1 MKNIIYIILLCVLSG
16 NAQTKAQKQSNRTDE
31 KKLQA
36 VYRKIGTINL
46 IPLGNVEP
54 VITNEVAKILGSFY
68 KQEVKIQKPQQMTAD
83 LKRTKLSRYSAD
95 SILKKYKSGSQTVLI
110 TAIDITIWNK
120 DKKADW
126 GIFGLGIKPG
136 KTCVISTCDC
146 RLGKNVSQKT
156 KLSRIR
162 KVAIHEVG
170 HNLGL
175 DHCVNQVT
183 CVMHAANG
191 RGAQIDIEREA
202 FCESCKNKLINSL

>member
-1 MKNIIYIILLCVLSG
+1 MKNIAYIILLFVLSV
-16 NAQTKAQKQSNRTDE
+16 NAQIKAQSQSNRIEE
-31 KKLQA
+31 KKLIA
-36 VYRKIGTINL
+36 VYKKIGTINI

-54 VITNEVAKILGSFY
+54 VITNEVAKVLGSFY
-68 KQEVKIQKPQQMTAD
+68 QQEVKIHKPQQMRAD
-83 LKRTKLSRYSAD
+83 LKRSKSSRYSAD
-95 SILKKYKSGSQTVLI
+95 SILKKYKSGAQTVLV
-110 TAIDITIWNK
+110 TANDITTLNK

-126 GIFGLGIKPG
+126 GIFGLGTKPG
-136 KTCVISTCDC
+136 KTCVVSSCDC

-162 KVAIHEVG
+162 KVAIHEIG

-175 DHCVNQVT
+175 DHCVNEVT

-191 RGAQIDIEREA
+191 RGAQIEIEREA

>member
-1 MKNIIYIILLCVLSG
+1 MKNIAYIILLFVLSV
-16 NAQTKAQKQSNRTDE
+16 NAQIKAQSQSNRIEE
-31 KKLQA
+31 KKLIA
-36 VYRKIGTINL
+36 VYKKIGTINI

-54 VITNEVAKILGSFY
+54 VITNEVAKVLGSFY
-68 KQEVKIQKPQQMTAD
+68 QQEVKIHKPQHMRAD
-83 LKRTKLSRYSAD
+83 LKRSKSSRYSAD
-95 SILKKYKSGSQTVLI
+95 SILKKYKSGAQTVLV
-110 TAIDITIWNK
+110 TANDITTWNK

-136 KTCVISTCDC
+136 KTCVISSCDC

-175 DHCVNQVT
+175 DHCVNEVT

-191 RGAQIDIEREA
+191 KASQVDLEKEA
-202 FCESCKNKLINSL
+202 FCTSCKSKLIKSL